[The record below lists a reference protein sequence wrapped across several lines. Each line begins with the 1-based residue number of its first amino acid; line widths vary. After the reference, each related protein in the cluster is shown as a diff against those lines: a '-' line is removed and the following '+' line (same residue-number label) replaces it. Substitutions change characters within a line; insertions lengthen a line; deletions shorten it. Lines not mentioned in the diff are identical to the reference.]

1 LRAIFR
7 RALKHQC
14 RHFHTL
20 QGLTM
25 IYSMTGYA
33 AANRDLG
40 QAVLSLEIKS
50 VNSRYL
56 DIGFRLSEDL
66 RFLEMG
72 LREKITERVGRGKIE
87 CRGYLQAQAATGRER
102 TPNLAAMA
110 ELGKLD
116 AAVRATLPQAV
127 PLSVAEVLR
136 WPGVLADD
144 SLSNEVLQ
152 AAAAEVFSA
161 MLEDFVAA
169 RQREG
174 AKLADVLRE
183 RAARMREHVT
193 AVTPLVPLAIGAYQ
207 ERIAA
212 KLRDAVANLDEDRI
226 RQEVGVF
233 AAKIDVAEELAR
245 LVAHLDEVERV
256 LKKGGAVG
264 KRLDF
269 LMQEL
274 NREANTLASKSV
286 STEVT
291 AIALELKLLIEQM
304 REQVQNLE

>member
-1 LRAIFR
+1 
-7 RALKHQC
+7 
-14 RHFHTL
+14 
-20 QGLTM
+20 M
-25 IYSMTGYA
+25 IHSMTGYA

-40 QAVLSLEIKS
+40 RAVLNFEIKS

-56 DIGFRLSEDL
+56 DIGFRLGEDL
-66 RFLEMG
+66 RFLEMAM
-72 LREKITERVGRGKIE
+72 REKITERVGRGKIE
-87 CRGYLQAQAATGRER
+87 VRGYLQAQPGQAGATRRQMPDAAT
-102 TPNLAAMA
+102 LA
-110 ELGKLD
+110 ELGRL
-116 AAVRATLPQAV
+116 AEEVRSILPQAT

-144 SLSNEVLQ
+144 SLSAEQLQ
-152 AAAAEVFSA
+152 ADGMSLFAGLLDE
-161 MLEDFVAA
+161 FVAS
-169 RQREG
+169 RNREG

-183 RAARMREHVT
+183 RATRMREQLA
-193 AVTPLVPLAIGAYQ
+193 AVSPLVPLALAAYQ

-212 KLRDAVANLDEDRI
+212 KLREVVANLDEDRI
-226 RQEVGVF
+226 RQEIGVF

-245 LVAHLDEVERV
+245 LGTHLDELERV

-274 NREANTLASKSV
+274 NREANTLSSKSV
-286 STEVT
+286 SSEVT